1 MKKLLLHTCC
11 APCLSG
17 VDKALSGENFDVT
30 GYFYNPNI
38 HPQAELERRV
48 EALKK
53 YSSAKGISAI
63 IIENYDI
70 GSFEREVAGKEGDR
84 CESCYR
90 LRLEAAA
97 WYAKQNKYDLF
108 STTLLL
114 SPYQKHDLI
123 KSIGEETSKKHA
135 IGFYYKDLRP
145 FYLESIRISKRMGLY
160 RQKYCGCYISGGMR
174 NEQVSL
180 AS

>member
-17 VDKALSGENFDVT
+17 ANIVLIKEDLDVT

-38 HPQAELERRV
+38 QPQDELARRA

-53 YSSAKGISAI
+53 YSTASDFNAI
-63 IIENYDI
+63 IIESYDI
-70 GSFEREVAGKEGDR
+70 RSFEREVAGKPGGR
-84 CESCYR
+84 CGSCYR

-97 WYAKQNKYDLF
+97 RYAKQNRYDCF

-114 SPYQKHDLI
+114 SPYQKHDLV
-123 KSIGEETSKKHA
+123 KSVGEETSKKHG
-135 IGFYYKDLRP
+135 IGFYYRDLRP
-145 FYLESIRISKRMGLY
+145 FYAESVRISKETGLY
-160 RQKYCGCYISGGMR
+160 RQKYCGCLQSKEKK

>member
-17 VDKALSGENFDVT
+17 ANKALMEEDLDVT
-30 GYFYNPNI
+30 SYFYNPNI
-38 HPQAELERRV
+38 HPEIEFARRV

-53 YSSAKGISAI
+53 YFSAKGINAV
-63 IIENYDI
+63 IIEKYDI
-70 GSFEREVAGKEGDR
+70 GSFEREAVDKDGDR
-84 CESCYR
+84 CGNCYR
-90 LRLEAAA
+90 MRLEAAA
-97 WYAKQNKYDLF
+97 GYAKQNKYDFF

-123 KSIGEETSKKHA
+123 KSIGEETSKKHG
-135 IGFYYKDLRP
+135 IGFYYRDLRP
-145 FYLESIRISKRMGLY
+145 FYIGSVRISKAMGLY
-160 RQKYCGCYISGGMR
+160 RQKYCGCYISGGMK

>member
-1 MKKLLLHTCC
+1 M
-11 APCLSG
+11 
-17 VDKALSGENFDVT
+17 T

-38 HPQAELERRV
+38 QPQDELARRA

-53 YSSAKGISAI
+53 YSMASDFNAM
-63 IIENYDI
+63 IIESYDI
-70 GSFEREVAGKEGDR
+70 DLFKREVAGKPCDR
-84 CESCYR
+84 CGSCYR

-97 WYAKQNKYDLF
+97 CYAKRNRYDCF

-123 KSIGEETSKKHA
+123 KNIGEEISKKHG
-135 IGFYYKDLRP
+135 IGFYYRDLRP
-145 FYLESIRISKRMGLY
+145 FYAESVRISKETGLY
-160 RQKYCGCYISGGMR
+160 RQKYCGCLQSKEKK
-174 NEQVSL
+174 NEQAGI